1 MNNQVARY
9 QKLFL
14 LSTSVIL
21 IPIALSYGFIPE
33 GTFQLLYGIDLEVSD
48 VNLKNIL
55 RALMGLYLAMVA
67 LWITGAYSIQ
77 YRILALYTV
86 TVFMFG
92 VAFGRLISFLLDG
105 LPYWILTFFCL
116 SEIVLGVIGSYLI
129 KLGKHSE
136 NE

>member
-1 MNNQVARY
+1 MNEKVAHY

-33 GTFQLLYGIDLEVSD
+33 DTFQFLYGIDLEVSN

-67 LWITGAYSIQ
+67 LWIMGAYYIQ
-77 YRILALYTV
+77 YRTLALYTLV
-86 TVFMFG
+86 VFMFG

-105 LPYWILTFFCL
+105 FPYWILTSFCL
-116 SEIVLGVIGSYLI
+116 SEIVLGTIGIYLI
-129 KLGKHSE
+129 KLGK
-136 NE
+136 